1 MQRWLVVVRMSP
13 RKSPKSPFSGNA
25 GPENPR
31 SPFRGAG
38 IPGKVSGGG
47 AGCDLFGMEREAP
60 QARERKEAAALVA
73 DELASIVRFAYLRN
87 AAYLPQIECW
97 ICLLISYSVGG

>member
-1 MQRWLVVVRMSP
+1 MGDMSP

-38 IPGKVSGGG
+38 IPGNGLRAV
-47 AGCDLFGMEREAP
+47 REAL
-60 QARERKEAAALVA
+60 RLRLHRVVIALA
-73 DELASIVRFAYLRN
+73 
-87 AAYLPQIECW
+87 
-97 ICLLISYSVGG
+97 CLGVFF